1 MIKFRRIDLVLHRVY
16 FERSLGSVFGL
27 PAPGKWSRSISH
39 EILNEKRKK
48 AESNEKKK
56 EKCSRG
62 HPKGETRSERGA
74 KRQEPYKNGSRRAC
88 TSELSQ
94 RKE

>member
-56 EKCSRG
+56 KNAREDIRREKRD
-62 HPKGETRSERGA
+62 PKEALNDKSPIRTEAGA
-74 KRQEPYKNGSRRAC
+74 RAP
-88 TSELSQ
+88 LS
-94 RKE
+94 